1 MTVKEYI
8 AAMDKQDRVG
18 VVGYAD
24 GALLEI
30 RGLDEDEV
38 ACAAYL
44 TWACPDY
51 LAPKIG
57 LAFECKNPGT
67 ADRQVCRRCAR
78 AFLRAR
84 YPNTGRRKAH
94 ETD

>member
-8 AAMDKQDRVG
+8 AAMDKQERVSI
-18 VVGYAD
+18 VGYAD
-24 GALLEI
+24 SALLGI
-30 RGLDEDEV
+30 RGLNEDAV
-38 ACAAYL
+38 ACAAHL

-51 LAPKIG
+51 LAPMIG

-67 ADRQVCRRCAR
+67 ADWQVCRLCAR

>member
-8 AAMDKQDRVG
+8 ADMDKQDRVG

-24 GALLEI
+24 GALLGI
-30 RGLDEDEV
+30 RGLDEV

-84 YPNTGRRKAH
+84 YPNTGRRKDH